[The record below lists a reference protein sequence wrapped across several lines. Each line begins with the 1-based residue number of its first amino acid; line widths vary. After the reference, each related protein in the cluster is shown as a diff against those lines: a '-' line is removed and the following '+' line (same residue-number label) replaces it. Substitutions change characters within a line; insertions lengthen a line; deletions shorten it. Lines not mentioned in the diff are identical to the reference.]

1 MYQYFFHSMLTD
13 KNYRI
18 TADFTFDTF
27 CSDKTTYF
35 VNLFANT
42 PKHNI
47 SIRCKIKIGHQW
59 KNEIISTNDWMLSGV
74 LWKMLASKHMQC
86 RVWHRLLQMNC
97 LTAIYKAERFNNKC
111 MKVALLIDLTDR
123 PSRYVQSAF
132 ALHQLFIFNVA
143 MQFIPVNKDVCLIYY
158 M

>member
-1 MYQYFFHSMLTD
+1 MWSCLTLARSTWKTNRHINVMIIRLLMYQYFFHSMLTD

-27 CSDKTTYF
+27 CSDKTTYSYF

-74 LWKMLASKHMQC
+74 LWKMCIINVQTYARADC
-86 RVWHRLLQMNC
+86 D
-97 LTAIYKAERFNNKC
+97 TAFYKWIA
-111 MKVALLIDLTDR
+111 
-123 PSRYVQSAF
+123 
-132 ALHQLFIFNVA
+132 
-143 MQFIPVNKDVCLIYY
+143 
-158 M
+158 